1 MIFFSS
7 ENTPVQDLTIIEE
20 LLGIH
25 LSINNEMSFVPA
37 LLLLGALFIYSFY
50 LAYKHQ
56 KIINKS
62 K

>member
-37 LLLLGALFIYSFY
+37 LLLLGTLFIYSFY

-56 KIINKS
+56 RKINKS